1 MPASTH
7 SDDDYASSPV
17 PEHARTSWGAI
28 FFATLGIATA
38 LFFAQIASIIT
49 VKFGVAAALIGLVYG
64 YCVSAFVGVLLVRR
78 SIETGFGINIWA
90 RTVLGYRGAGLFSL
104 AYGLACLTYFVAE
117 ASIMGASLQA
127 LFPDVPRALIYVC
140 LVVVMLPL
148 VWPGM
153 KVLAK
158 FQAISLMLFVV
169 FVAWAMRNA
178 FALQTRGIALP
189 AIQSGVGSFRDLLE
203 VLGIVNGLAFI
214 IGLVTADYARF
225 VRRRELRAGTALL
238 GALFPAFCYG
248 ITGIL
253 GVWFAVRMRE
263 SNPGIYFVSL
273 LGAGGIVFA
282 CTTQLRIN
290 LGNIYSGTV
299 AFVNA
304 VEHLIGVAVSRKI
317 VVVVFCAIAA
327 IVLIS
332 DGTHLLASALNYIG
346 ISMACFVTLL
356 LVDQFWVRRS
366 RDLSDVTPEAIENWR
381 WTGLSTC
388 LIATLC
394 GVCIGNA
401 TTFPSLYQWATP
413 ISVIVQA
420 VLYLAVEP
428 YANRRRGQPSTPSAS
443 SEMRRKDRRSGEE
456 RSVTGY

>member
-7 SDDDYASSPV
+7 SDEDYASSPV
-17 PEHARTSWGAI
+17 PEDARTSWGSI

-49 VKFGVAAALIGLVYG
+49 VRFGVVAALIGLAYG
-64 YCVSAFVGVLLVRR
+64 YCVSTFVGMLLVRR

-104 AYGLACLTYFVAE
+104 AYGVACLTYFVAE

-127 LFPDVPRALIYVC
+127 LFPEIPHALIYVC
-140 LVVVMLPL
+140 LVFVMLPL
-148 VWPGM
+148 VWSGM
-153 KVLAK
+153 KVLAR
-158 FQAISLMLFVV
+158 FQTISLVLFVV
-169 FVAWAMRNA
+169 FAVWAIRNA
-178 FALQTRGIALP
+178 LGAPVARVPLP
-189 AIQSGVGSFRDLLE
+189 EIQLAADPYKCLLE

-225 VRRRELRAGTALL
+225 VRRRELRAGTLFV

-253 GVWFAVRMRE
+253 GIWFAIQMRE
-263 SNPGIYFVSL
+263 SNPGVYFVSL
-273 LGAGGIVFA
+273 LGAGGIIFA

-304 VEHLIGVAVSRKI
+304 VEHLLGVAVSRR
-317 VVVVFCAIAA
+317 VVIVVFCAVAA

-346 ISMACFVTLL
+346 MSMACFVTLL
-356 LVDQFWVRRS
+356 LVDQFWVRRPRNGS
-366 RDLSDVTPEAIENWR
+366 EATPREIPNWR
-381 WTGLSTC
+381 WTGLSSC
-388 LIATLC
+388 VIATLC

-401 TTFPSLYQWATP
+401 SIFPSLYQWATP
-413 ISVIVQA
+413 LSVLIQA
-420 VLYLAVEP
+420 TLFLGIESYSS
-428 YANRRRGQPSTPSAS
+428 RRRGVSSHVAS
-443 SEMRRKDRRSGEE
+443 S
-456 RSVTGY
+456 

>member
-17 PEHARTSWGAI
+17 PEDARTSWGAI

-49 VKFGVAAALIGLVYG
+49 VKFGVVAALIGLAYG
-64 YCVSAFVGVLLVRR
+64 YGVSTFVGVLLVRR

-127 LFPDVPRALIYVC
+127 LFPDVPNALIYVC
-140 LVVVMLPL
+140 LVFVMLPL
-148 VWPGM
+148 VWSGM

-158 FQAISLMLFVV
+158 FQAISLVLFVV
-169 FVAWAMRNA
+169 FVVWAMRNA
-178 FALQTRGIALP
+178 VALPASSVPLP
-189 AIQSGVGSFRDLLE
+189 AIQFGVGSFKDLLE

-225 VRRRELRAGTALL
+225 VRKRELRAGTAFV

-248 ITGIL
+248 ITGVL
-253 GVWFAVRMRE
+253 GIWFAVRMRE

-304 VEHLIGVAVSRKI
+304 VEHLLGVAVSRR
-317 VVVVFCAIAA
+317 VVIVVFCAIAA
-327 IVLIS
+327 AVLIA

-346 ISMACFVTLL
+346 MSMACFVTLL
-356 LVDQFWVRRS
+356 LVDQYWVRRS
-366 RDLSDVTPEAIENWR
+366 RDVSDATPQAIENWR

-388 LIATLC
+388 LIATLG

-401 TTFPSLYQWATP
+401 SMFPSLYQWATP
-413 ISVIVQA
+413 LSVIVQA
-420 VLYLAVEP
+420 TLYLVVES
-428 YANRRRGQPSTPSAS
+428 YVNRQREISSRAAS
-443 SEMRRKDRRSGEE
+443 S
-456 RSVTGY
+456 